1 MFRFQHPEFFWLGIL
16 PVLIIAGFFLSTWF
30 RGKSWSRW
38 GSSVS
43 NEKVLGKLKNKPSL
57 LWFGGLAVIL
67 LSISALNPQ
76 WGYKTETVENKTADI
91 YLCLDISN
99 SMLAEDVAPDRLERA
114 RRFALDLSSAFKT
127 DRIGLIV
134 FAGNAYV
141 QSPLTSDW
149 HAIELY
155 LNAAHPDQAGTQGTA
170 IGEAIRL
177 VTKSGNNTEQP
188 GEGAI
193 IIITDG
199 EDHDSDAPLA
209 IQESVAKG
217 WSTYVVGVG
226 TEDGGTIPIMIN
238 GNKDVKRDE
247 TGQPVKTKL
256 NRQLMTDLA
265 SNGNGKYY
273 DLNDIPGII
282 NDLKSELTKLERGH
296 LEKRSFS
303 DHKSYFQ
310 WFLLPALLM
319 ILIYASVN
327 YKHEVI

>member
-1 MFRFQHPEFFWLGIL
+1 MFRFQHPEFFWIGLL
-16 PVLIIAGFFLSTWF
+16 PVLIIAGFFLSAWF
-30 RGKSWSRW
+30 GGKRWSNW
-38 GSSVS
+38 GSTLS
-43 NEKVLGKLKNKPSL
+43 NNKVLEKLKNKPSF
-57 LWFGGLAVIL
+57 LWFVGLAVIL
-67 LSISALNPQ
+67 LSIAAVNPQ

-99 SMLAEDVAPDRLERA
+99 SMLAEDVAPNRLERA

-134 FAGNAYV
+134 FAGNAYI

-177 VTKSGNNTEQP
+177 ATKSGNNSEDP

-226 TEDGGTIPIMIN
+226 TEEGGTIPIMIN

-247 TGQPVKTKL
+247 TGQPIKTKL

-273 DLNDIPGII
+273 DLNSIPTII
-282 NDLKSELTKLERGH
+282 DDLKSELSKLERSH

-310 WFLLPALLM
+310 WFLLPALLL
-319 ILIYASVN
+319 ILMYASVN

>member
-1 MFRFQHPEFFWLGIL
+1 MHVKPTFI
-16 PVLIIAGFFLSTWF
+16 WF
-30 RGKSWSRW
+30 I
-38 GSSVS
+38 
-43 NEKVLGKLKNKPSL
+43 
-57 LWFGGLAVIL
+57 GLAVVL
-67 LSISALNPQ
+67 LSIAAVNPQ
-76 WGYKTETVENKTADI
+76 WGFKTESVENKTADI
-91 YLCLDISN
+91 YVCLDISN
-99 SMLAEDVAPDRLERA
+99 SMLAEDIAPNRLERA
-114 RRFALDLSSAFKT
+114 RRFALELSSAFKT

-134 FAGNAYV
+134 FAGNAYI

-177 VTKSGNNTEQP
+177 VLKSGKNDEQP

-193 IIITDG
+193 IMITDG

-209 IQESVAKG
+209 IEESVTKG

-226 TEDGGTIPIMIN
+226 TEEGATIPIMIS

-265 SNGNGKYY
+265 SKGNGKYY
-273 DLNDIPGII
+273 DLNDIQQII
-282 NDLKSELTKLERGH
+282 TDLKSELTKLERGH

-303 DHKSYFQ
+303 EHRSYFQ
-310 WFLLPALLM
+310 WFLLPAILL
-319 ILIYASVN
+319 ILAYAGVN